1 MSRRASQFWPIVFS
15 VPLGL
20 LAAVCARYA
29 VLLPGLYA
37 DALDDNPSFR
47 LAFQAE
53 GIHGLAVFLAGAAGI
68 GAVVFLTGFFLGMKR
83 QLAIV
88 RRCYIAV
95 YALGLIYLGIV
106 SKIIWHIVDYK
117 LPVRGIVT
125 SSVTGFFW
133 WYQLLWPAAA
143 AIAVFGFLHL
153 HSWRRNVINAFTGAI
168 DPTPAMGDLVLENL
182 RTHGRDPVYRKSIF
196 SSLGVHLMVIV
207 VLPWLLSMR
216 GCVTPYRV
224 PKGSGTPTGGGSP
237 QGTGIAQQLMQVKI
251 VKAQKKKKRKLLVN
265 PHSSISFNLP
275 GMDDAGVDKTIEQA
289 AQVEYHA
296 DTARVLATG
305 VVGKNGP
312 KGVGGRGTGG
322 GLGAGGG
329 TTGGWPDGMDNAL
342 VRFIRLEYDGHA
354 WDTGMGAQDR
364 SDINFLQEFHKA
376 TGFKVAAQ
384 GESHPI
390 GSLRKYPKGF
400 APPFVFM
407 TGDGGIN
414 VAAPDMQALRDY
426 LLEGGL
432 LFVNCASPQFDR
444 SFRAFIQQVL
454 PGNPLLVISDDDPI
468 FQVPYAFPNGAPPL
482 WHHGGFRALGIK
494 SNGRWVVFY
503 HPGDIL
509 DAWAT
514 GHAGIT
520 DPNLVT
526 ESYDLGV
533 NVIYYA
539 FTHYLELTRKYR
551 K

>member
-1 MSRRASQFWPIVFS
+1 MSRRASQLWPIVFS

-29 VLLPGLYA
+29 VWLPILYT

-47 LAFQAE
+47 LAFQVE
-53 GIHGLAVFLAGAAGI
+53 GVQGLTLFLAGMAGL
-68 GAVVFLTGFFLGMKR
+68 GAVVFLVGFFLGLKKR
-83 QLAIV
+83 LAVI
-88 RRCYIAV
+88 RRCYIAA
-95 YALGLIYLGIV
+95 YGLGVIYLGIV

-117 LPVRGIVT
+117 LPVRGIMT
-125 SSVTGFFW
+125 TSVTGFFW
-133 WYQLLWPAAA
+133 WYQLLWPAAVA
-143 AIAVFGFLHL
+143 MAFLGFLHL
-153 HSWRRNVINAFTGAI
+153 QSWRRQVINAFTGST
-168 DPTPAMGDLVLENL
+168 DTTPAMGDLVLENL

-196 SSLGVHLMVIV
+196 SSLGVHVMVIV
-207 VLPWLLSMR
+207 VLPWMLSMR

-237 QGTGIAQQLMQVKI
+237 QGTGIAQQLMQVKV
-251 VKAQKKKKRKLLVN
+251 VKAKKKKKRKLLVN
-265 PHSSISFNLP
+265 PHSAISFHMPDL
-275 GMDDAGVDKTIEQA
+275 DDAGIDKNVEQA
-289 AQVEYHA
+289 AQVTYQA
-296 DTARVLATG
+296 DTSRVQAMG
-305 VVGKNGP
+305 AVGKNGP

-342 VRFIRLEYDGHA
+342 VRFIRLEYSGGA
-354 WDTGMGAQDR
+354 WDTGMGGTLR
-364 SDINFLQEFHKA
+364 SDINFLQEFHNA

-407 TGDGGIN
+407 TGDGSIN
-414 VAAPDMQALRDY
+414 VSATDLQALREY
-426 LLEGGL
+426 LLDGGL
-432 LFVNCASPQFDR
+432 LFVNCASAQFDR
-444 SFRAFIQQVL
+444 SFRSFIQQVL
-454 PGNPLLVISDDDPI
+454 PGNPLLVIADDDPI

-482 WHHGGFRALGIK
+482 WHHGGMRALGVK
-494 SNGRWVVFY
+494 YNNRWVVFY

-509 DAWAT
+509 DAWST
-514 GHAGIT
+514 GHAGL
-520 DPNLVT
+520 DPRLVT
-526 ESYDLGV
+526 EAYDLGV
-533 NVIYYA
+533 NVIYYS

>member
-1 MSRRASQFWPIVFS
+1 MSRRAPQLWPIVFS

-20 LAAVCARYA
+20 LAAVCAHYA
-29 VLLPGLYA
+29 VMLPCLYT
-37 DALDDNPSFR
+37 DALDENPAFR

-53 GIHGLAVFLAGAAGI
+53 GVHGLTIFLASAAGI
-68 GAVVFLTGFFLGMKR
+68 GAVVFLIGFFLGLKR
-83 QLAIV
+83 RLTII
-88 RRCYIAV
+88 RRCYLAAYV
-95 YALGLIYLGIV
+95 LGVIYLGIV
-106 SKIIWHIVDYK
+106 SKIVWHIVDYK

-133 WYQLLWPAAA
+133 WYQLLWPV
-143 AIAVFGFLHL
+143 AVVMALFGFLHL
-153 HSWRRNVINAFTGAI
+153 QSWRRHIINAFTGA
-168 DPTPAMGDLVLENL
+168 TESAPAMGDLVLENL
-182 RTHGRDPVYRKSIF
+182 RTHGRDPIYRKSIF
-196 SSLGVHLMVIV
+196 SSLGVHVMVIV
-207 VLPWLLSMR
+207 VLPWLLSLR

-224 PKGSGTPTGGGSP
+224 PKGSGTPTGGGNP

-251 VKAQKKKKRKLLVN
+251 VKTTKKKKHKLLVN

-275 GMDDAGVDKTIEQA
+275 GMDDAGTDKNLEQE
-289 AQVEYHA
+289 AQVTYQA
-296 DTARVLATG
+296 DTSRVVAG
-305 VVGKNGP
+305 AAGKNGP

-329 TTGGWPDGMDNAL
+329 TTGGWPDGMENAL

-354 WDTGMGAQDR
+354 WDSGMSAHDR

-390 GSLRKYPKGF
+390 GLLRKYPKGF

-414 VAAPDMQALRDY
+414 VSASDMQALREY
-426 LLEGGL
+426 LLDGGL
-432 LFVNCASPQFDR
+432 LFCNCASAQFDR
-444 SFRAFIQQVL
+444 SFRSFIQQVL
-454 PGNPLLVISDDDPI
+454 PGNPLLVIADDDPI
-468 FQVPYAFPNGAPPL
+468 FQVPYSFPNGAPPL

-494 SNGRWVVFY
+494 YNGRWVVFY

-520 DPNLVT
+520 DRNLVT

-533 NVIYYA
+533 NVIYYS